1 MAKNLELKLK
11 VKSHEA
17 ILKAIKKIGAK
28 RAATLNQTDTY
39 FKIDSGL
46 LKLREFDGKN
56 ELIKYLRNEAE
67 GERWSDYQV
76 LNVEG
81 ENVKEFFASLFPVET
96 VVKKIRELYLFDN
109 TRIHLDTVDSLG
121 CFIELETLVIKG
133 DEADAKKRFDKTVE
147 LLELPLDEQLKTSY
161 RNLTLEK

>member
-39 FKIDSGL
+39 FKTDSGL

>member
-96 VVKKIRELYLFDN
+96 VVKKIRELYLFDD